1 MEQARVFSN
10 LSIRFVSGPGSGWP
24 KLHWSP
30 ISDALLFYRRTVSL
44 VRLSHPPMEQRLWKY
59 IFQCVCS
66 RSVCTNWDRNPLI
79 NFFFQVWGEDQG
91 GRRREPS
98 AECLQSC
105 AASFC
110 TATRENWSLPL
121 AFSPKLDSCRP
132 HFDSG
137 RELGSWEPLPAVS
150 LVCISDLL
158 P

>member
-30 ISDALLFYRRTVSL
+30 ISDALLFYRRKVSL
-44 VRLSHPPMEQRLWKY
+44 VRLSHPPMEQRFWKY

-66 RSVCTNWDRNPLI
+66 RSLGQEPLDK
-79 NFFFQVWGEDQG
+79 FLFPSV
-91 GRRREPS
+91 RRRSGWEKKGAFS
-98 AECLQSC
+98 RVLAELCCKLLHC
-105 AASFC
+105 NK
-110 TATRENWSLPL
+110 RKLKL
-121 AFSPKLDSCRP
+121 AFGFQSQTVNSCRP